1 MLSADFVFTVIF
13 IVLIPLALICSACVV
28 ADTVLAYIRHHEERC
43 WNCMRAQTMQE
54 PEPEAEPEP
63 EKTEDELEEIWET
76 AKFGQNDQ
84 NNCLLT

>member
-43 WNCMRAQTMQE
+43 WNCRYEIAQDLEHEQE
-54 PEPEAEPEP
+54 
-63 EKTEDELEEIWET
+63 TETEENEN
-76 AKFGQNDQ
+76 KDV
-84 NNCLLT
+84 